1 MKYSRQERW
10 IVLQKAV
17 ESLVKKH
24 VDFSL
29 DDQIKRGSN
38 DRVLSYA
45 QQVTALGLLYLEFQ
59 DGIHEGDGLR
69 ILRCWKFFT
78 PLFRCANR
86 KNYAIEAVNLQ
97 WQYVSLS
104 PRQAMQLLWSRFIN
118 THGRPGGN
126 IPADLHINRAC
137 KTVMKN
143 LGSNLTE
150 TSLDRVGKC
159 IGPLVNV
166 TNRFDSETGV
176 VPENALHSAASV
188 QKDLDAIVA
197 QLTQEDVFEDSK
209 GRKHKSFPKLTGK
222 VYMNLKSEALL
233 IWMRSKALNLK

>member
-1 MKYSRQERW
+1 M
-10 IVLQKAV
+10 LQKVV

-29 DDQIKRGSN
+29 DDQTKRGSN

-45 QQVTALGLLYLEFQ
+45 QQITALGLLYLEFQ

-104 PRQAMQLLWSRFIN
+104 PRQAMQLMWSKFIN

-126 IPADLHINRAC
+126 IPADLHMEHINRAC

-150 TSLDRVGKC
+150 KSLEWVDV
-159 IGPLVNV
+159 LV
-166 TNRFDSETGV
+166 
-176 VPENALHSAASV
+176 
-188 QKDLDAIVA
+188 Q
-197 QLTQEDVFEDSK
+197 
-209 GRKHKSFPKLTGK
+209 
-222 VYMNLKSEALL
+222 
-233 IWMRSKALNLK
+233 W